1 MKLRIAGLAFSAAV
15 LVLPCATSAAD
26 YVMDTKNAH
35 ASINFK
41 ISHLGFSFVTGRFN
55 TFTGTFSYDEAKPE
69 ASKVA
74 VEIDAASIDSNH
86 AERDKHVRSGD
97 FLDVAKFAKATFVS
111 KSVKPAGAGKA
122 AITGDLTLHG
132 VTKPVTIEAEY
143 VGGGDDPW
151 GGHRQG
157 FRGTTTLTLADFGID
172 TSNLGPTAGTVELS
186 LNVEGVRK

>member
-1 MKLRIAGLAFSAAV
+1 MKFRLASLAFAAAA
-15 LVLPCATSAAD
+15 LVLPGAATAAD
-26 YVMDTKNAH
+26 YVIDTKGH

-74 VEIDAASIDSNH
+74 VEIDVASIDTNQ
-86 AERDKHVRSGD
+86 AERDKHVRSAD
-97 FLDVAKFAKATFVS
+97 FLDAAKFPKATFVS
-111 KSVKPAGAGKA
+111 KSVKSSGPGKA
-122 AITGDLTLHG
+122 TVTGDLTLHG

-157 FRGTTTLTLADFGID
+157 FRGNTTLTLADFGVD
-172 TSNLGPTAGTVELS
+172 TSPLGPTAGAVELS
-186 LNVEGVRK
+186 LNVEGLRK